1 LINCESKS
9 SMTEAERTAKRQI
22 LALEGY
28 YDRALRAHGSVRLI
42 LAGLITACVFL
53 AVEGPWWVMTL
64 AFALLSTYLDLRMR
78 RKLRASLDRAGSLK
92 LEEVETLTRSTI
104 AQIAAICLLYSIP
117 FALLSFAPGAGP
129 MLAVLCS
136 YGALLVAS
144 GQHWITAKMP
154 LYTTPPFILAVA
166 MGALQAAP
174 GEWGV
179 MVLLGALGMINV
191 LVVTRA
197 SYQSASELI
206 EAQLSAEQQAEAL
219 ELRVQERTKELEE
232 ARTRAE
238 DANRAKSGFLATM
251 SHELRTPLNAVIGYS
266 EIILEELSESSPEAI
281 EADVTRIRAAGK
293 HLLGLIN
300 EVLDISKIEAGAMQL
315 REDRF
320 SIVELANECAEQV
333 KPMALARDNA
343 LTVEVC
349 ADPGLVFA
357 DMGRVRQCLLN
368 LMSNAAKFTD
378 QGQITVQ
385 IGVRQGGH
393 NRLVEVVVNDTGI
406 GMTKADQAN
415 LFMPFSQV
423 DTSYSR
429 AAEGTGLG
437 LAITRRLARAMG
449 GDVTVTSELGQG
461 SRFLLTFAD
470 QTAAVVSDVV
480 AA

>member
-1 LINCESKS
+1 
-9 SMTEAERTAKRQI
+9 
-22 LALEGY
+22 
-28 YDRALRAHGSVRLI
+28 
-42 LAGLITACVFL
+42 
-53 AVEGPWWVMTL
+53 
-64 AFALLSTYLDLRMR
+64 
-78 RKLRASLDRAGSLK
+78 
-92 LEEVETLTRSTI
+92 
-104 AQIAAICLLYSIP
+104 
-117 FALLSFAPGAGP
+117 
-129 MLAVLCS
+129 
-136 YGALLVAS
+136 
-144 GQHWITAKMP
+144 
-154 LYTTPPFILAVA
+154 
-166 MGALQAAP
+166 
-174 GEWGV
+174 
-179 MVLLGALGMINV
+179 
-191 LVVTRA
+191 
-197 SYQSASELI
+197 
-206 EAQLSAEQQAEAL
+206 
-219 ELRVQERTKELEE
+219 
-232 ARTRAE
+232 
-238 DANRAKSGFLATM
+238 M